1 MTNIKRS
8 LVALVCALGLA
19 IPVLAQTP
27 DDGKGRYAMTPAD
40 GGFLRLD
47 KETGDVAMCARKG
60 TEWVCEAV
68 QDRTKDVT
76 DVAKVERE
84 NKELRERIRSLEN
97 KQSGPGGVDGIPPL
111 ETPENKIQLPTEE
124 EVDKALDYVERIFKK
139 FKDRVQK
146 YESPTPPDDTNGKP
160 EKAL

>member
-1 MTNIKRS
+1 MNRIKTS
-8 LVALVCALGLA
+8 LVVLA
-19 IPVLAQTP
+19 CSVAIASPVSAQTP

-47 KETGDVAMCARKG
+47 KESGDVAMCARKG
-60 TEWVCEAV
+60 TEWVCDAV
-68 QDRTKDVT
+68 QDRTKDTT
-76 DVAKVERE
+76 DIAKVERE
-84 NKELRERIRSLEN
+84 NKELRERIRALEN
-97 KQSGPGGVDGIPPL
+97 KQSGSGGIDSVPPL

-124 EVDKALDYVERIFKK
+124 EVDQALDYVERIFKK

-146 YESPTPPDDTNGKP
+146 YESPIPPADTEDKP

>member
-1 MTNIKRS
+1 MNRIKTS
-8 LVALVCALGLA
+8 LLVLACTVALA
-19 IPVLAQTP
+19 IPVFAQTP

-60 TEWVCEAV
+60 TEWICDAV
-68 QDRTKDVT
+68 QDRTKDTT
-76 DVAKVERE
+76 DIAKVERE
-84 NKELRERIRSLEN
+84 NKELRERIRTLEN
-97 KQSGPGGVDGIPPL
+97 KQSGTGGGDSIPPL
-111 ETPENKIQLPTEE
+111 ETPENKIQLPTEA
-124 EVDKALDYVERIFKK
+124 EVDQALDYVERIFKK

-146 YESPTPPDDTNGKP
+146 YESPTPPADTEDKP